1 MKKCALILILI
12 LAGLAVLTA
21 CTDPVEVASI
31 AVSDK
36 AEDFKTDY
44 IIGEELD
51 LTGILLTVT
60 RTDGESYDVYADD
73 IKQDLR
79 ILNFSTERPVEK
91 LTVILEYKGV
101 RTSYEITVRTS
112 EEGALR
118 YTVTFNSMGGSA
130 VEAQSVPAYSMAV
143 APADPVLSGY
153 AFKGWY
159 RESTYNNVFNFST
172 TNITADITLYARW
185 AELHT
190 VAFYGLRDGV
200 DPETADPAVNP
211 DDYVLLQYADV
222 PEGDAFTAI
231 PAVPAKEGFNA
242 TWDRTVFS
250 SVAGDLDVY
259 PIYTPIY
266 HTVTFVVE
274 TADGERTVGSISD
287 IREGT
292 YLQYADGTLNPE
304 YAEIIEEFVA
314 QVESMEIPGR
324 EFRGNWYPEL
334 TNQILSNVTFV
345 ANFGARYYN
354 VRLLMND
361 GTDDVFATIPVQY
374 NLTLNQN
381 SIPGTP
387 ERDGYAFNGWYS
399 DSECNQAWNFTTA
412 ITGERTLYAGWREL
426 LPVYF
431 YIPTSSGLE
440 FVTEPEYDAAIG
452 YEADGVKYNLYQT
465 VYVPIGDGV
474 AATAAVVPQAVG
486 HYGTWRYRENGQS
499 FNGVTSLEEPAEL
512 YADYSR
518 LNYTVRF
525 IANNE
530 TVMTAE
536 VPYQSTVVPPQDP
549 TMPGYSFVHWTTGGA
564 AVEDFSALKITSN
577 IDFTAEFS
585 ANSYQV
591 EFYYYA
597 DSATADHRISV
608 QYGYSFTF
616 PPIVQ
621 QGSRLTGWYAQ
632 NNYSTASQWGAGV
645 PLTEANIESR
655 TGTDVDFGALGVN
668 STVLTLY
675 GGWVR
680 QYTVTF
686 QDEDCGSIG
695 SAVTL
700 DENTVVTADMAPT
713 VEAREGYAQTWN
725 LVEDGVLGGEY
736 AFGTPITSNLVLR
749 AQYSPLEYEV
759 SFEIEFRYKDNTAK
773 GSYIFSERTISV
785 LHGNPIGTGAN
796 IPGAGNLSGN
806 EKAAIADGTGYEEL
820 PADFEIM
827 WINTDETDIANTVI
841 NAADVRFRAY
851 CYVRVFTVTW
861 YSTEVGELTEDAV
874 LQTASVEFGKS
885 VPPYTGETP
894 SKPGYNFDNFV
905 VYTPEGET
913 AGSTTNVTK
922 DLALRPSFTAIEY
935 LISIAGPNGSYAQYD
950 QLNQEKSLN
959 ADGDA
964 AYRYGEMIRLT
975 EGVNNV
981 PPSVHYSDIEEIGY
995 DITGWSVSDGSYFM
1009 YDSTAGK
1016 WYLPTAETPERETDV
1031 LIVAGGVYYTIP
1043 SDGGIYGVISGWT
1056 PSAVGNEIFNPDPN
1070 GGNKQY
1076 FSAVF
1081 LYVTENVDLTLQRAV
1096 TQYTV
1101 TLHYTEERTETAAVA
1116 HGTYFNEPADPTMTD
1131 KVFIGWY
1138 TDESY
1143 SVRYDF
1149 GLPVTSSFDLWARW
1163 DDYIPGS
1170 SAVKYE
1176 ISIDGLSAVAVG
1188 YDPAMLNEAEDG
1200 VLRIANYYVV
1210 EDGGEGLPV
1219 GSIGAEAFKDLPD
1232 SISEVIIPDSV
1243 TVFGDAAFSNSGL
1256 TRIVLPEQ
1264 LTAIPANCFRN
1275 TDNLEKVVFR
1285 SGGALR
1291 SIGDYAFYGADAL
1304 KLDVLYL
1311 TTDYE
1316 GKNVSEDPTRS
1327 LPEGLTTIGQS
1338 AFQNATAVTVVRFPS
1353 TITTISRNAF
1363 VGTELKFAVTSSDYI
1378 TLGVD
1383 VFKGAADAFRVFVPN
1398 VLTYSGMGW
1407 ESLSGRIFDKDDISG
1422 DWAYT
1427 TQSGSNLITVV
1438 QYLGND
1444 SEVTVSDTLDGKSV
1458 AAIGDNAFGRGVTKV
1473 TFCSGTLI
1481 TDRTFAAAKDLR
1493 EIAIVRTGD
1502 FYAENGAALVGAFQS
1517 GLTGLDTLGF
1527 IDPDRPVSS
1536 ILDGLTL
1543 PNTVRI
1549 VKIEN
1554 TGTTFAEIPE
1564 GFLSGATAVTE
1575 VILSGERITGI
1586 GDNAF
1591 RGMTA
1596 LEKVRFNGVTGLTAI
1611 GVSAF
1616 DGDRA
1621 LSAMITNDVAGLPES
1636 LTEIGDGAFNGVP
1649 WINEFASNG
1658 FTVLGKG
1665 ILYDYTG
1672 SDEIVRVP
1680 GEITSVSPGAFS
1692 GLPYIQTVILTA
1704 DGDGG
1709 VNIAESAFSGMP
1721 QLEAVYIIGSA
1732 DIAEGAFLDSSKFVA
1747 LVVKGSLKIA
1757 DGALRGTLYENESV
1771 GDTGLNIYTEDGTE
1785 TTSEVYGG
1793 YNVTGAID
1801 LGEDGWLYSSDTN
1814 RNRTAIKYIV
1824 AEGNEYVDSERIT
1837 LSGEYLY
1844 VAGYA
1849 FPRGATDIEVYTSV
1863 IPKNAASPFG
1873 GLTTTSVL
1881 TLMVNAGGVNDG
1893 ANSIRGGAGND
1904 NLLYSLV
1911 RSSKATEIQI
1921 RINAAPSPE
1930 LALSLPA
1937 VFNTAGNGISSKI
1950 TSVEI
1955 IVTDNS
1961 KVIPDNFMYGL
1972 HGIDTITV
1980 TNGVECTPLET
1991 AETLL
1996 KGVSIGA
2003 RAFRDTGWME
2013 GQSDLVMI
2021 GGTLIDAKSQSPVIE
2036 LGENVT
2042 EIAGYAFAERPIET
2056 LVINGAGTVNLDNAA
2071 LDGAE
2076 NIRRVYVA
2084 DGRTVTVSGN
2094 NGELT
2099 IGTGSSLT
2107 LFDGASWGGQAV
2119 GTFVDIGSVRFVTAV
2134 QENGRNVQYI
2144 IGNNNSGTLY
2154 MYREYTEENGAYLSD
2169 FTDISIPASVTFPV
2183 GENSSY
2189 PQNVSVLGNDVLY
2202 TGVDKLGIAY
2212 SVSGANVSAFTNLG
2226 TLNELEIVSAVDDES
2241 SARISGQNIRNI
2253 ISAHNINRIVYNG
2266 SVTFE
2271 QLMGSNET
2279 DSGIA
2284 GRISE
2289 VEIAAGTVETVENLL
2304 VGWNSISSVIFPNTI
2319 RKVGINSLENTVW
2332 YDNLLSDNVILG
2344 GVLYYKYKASTSVTS
2359 VTIPKE
2365 VLVINTEAFA
2375 DMGLIITT
2383 VNFEAG
2389 SAAEEILEGAFRG
2402 CSALS
2407 SLSIPS
2413 TLTKIAE
2420 SAFDGTAITAE
2431 NDMLT
2436 VDSNEGGKVLIRY
2449 YGSATEVILTGDIR
2463 VIADGAFKGNTKIES
2478 ITFTGDP
2485 QLLSIGAGA
2494 FEGCTALSYM
2504 PGLVS
2509 SPTIRYVG
2517 ENAFEGTAWLNG
2529 QSGNVYIGTAGRSR
2543 VLYRYGG
2550 GEQFDISGDLYS
2562 ITAGEIDRMAAIV
2575 NTLIFN
2581 GESFIMERSVME
2593 SLLTMSGV
2601 YRVIASGTQ
2610 KLSDMLGG
2618 VYENITSVSF
2628 NTEGKI
2634 AAEALTGWSNVETVT
2649 IYSAAAIGKDAFAGT
2664 AWFNGLTPD
2673 ENGIVYDDGNGRY
2686 ILDVVDVGVTEISY
2700 ASDMGYAYI
2709 ADGAFDGA
2717 AWLTSIDLSTQ
2728 KSLNGLPENL
2738 FAECENLVYVKLPRS
2753 IAVLPKLFND
2763 GANVTVELT
2772 NDTVIEIAEGAFTG
2786 VSNVKV
2792 PSEQLLSEY
2801 RTKYPE
2807 FGEKFII

>member
-231 PAVPAKEGFNA
+231 PAVPAKEGFSA

-304 YAEIIEEFVA
+304 YAEIIEGFVA

-324 EFRGNWYPEL
+324 EFQGNWYPEL

-399 DSECNQAWNFTTA
+399 DPECNQAWNFTTA

-440 FVTEPEYDAAIG
+440 FVTQPEYDAAIG

-474 AATAAVVPQAVG
+474 SATAAVVPQAVG
-486 HYGTWRYRENGQS
+486 HSGIWRYRENGQS
-499 FNGVTSLEEPAEL
+499 FNGVTSLEESAEL
-512 YADYSR
+512 YVDYSR

-597 DSATADHRISV
+597 NSATADHRISV

-616 PPIVQ
+616 PPVVQ

-686 QDEDCGSIG
+686 QDEEGGSIG

-725 LVEDGVLGGEY
+725 LFENGVLGGEY
-736 AFGTPITSNLVLR
+736 EFGTPITSNLVLR

-773 GSYIFSERTISV
+773 GSYIFSERTIHV
-785 LHGNPIGTGAN
+785 LHGNTIGAGAN
-796 IPGAGNLSGN
+796 IPGADNLSDN
-806 EKAAIADGTGYEEL
+806 EKAAIAAGTGYEEL

-827 WINTDETDIANTVI
+827 WINTDETTIANTVI

-950 QLNQEKSLN
+950 QLNQEKPLN

-1009 YDSTAGK
+1009 YDSAAGK

-1056 PSAVGNEIFNPDPN
+1056 PSAVGNEEFNPDPN

-1116 HGTYFNEPADPTMTD
+1116 HGTFFSEPADPTMTD

-1163 DDYIPGS
+1163 DNYIAGS

-1188 YDPAMLNEAEDG
+1188 YDPALLDEAEGG

-1219 GSIGAEAFKDLPD
+1219 GSIGAEAFKGLPN

-1275 TDNLEKVVFR
+1275 AKKLETVVFR

-1363 VGTELKFAVTSSDYI
+1363 VGTELKFVVTSSDYI

-1407 ESLSGRIFDKDDISG
+1407 QSLSGRIFDKDDISG

-1502 FYAENGAALVGAFQS
+1502 FYAENGAALVSAFQS

-1554 TGTTFAEIPE
+1554 TETNSAEIPE
-1564 GFLSGATAVTE
+1564 SFLSGATAVAE
-1575 VILSGERITGI
+1575 VVISGAHITGI

-1658 FTVLGKG
+1658 FTVVGKG

-1704 DGDGG
+1704 DGE

-1732 DIAEGAFLDSSKFVA
+1732 NIAEGAFLDSSKFVA
-1747 LVVKGSLKIA
+1747 LVVKGSLQIA

-1771 GDTGLNIYTEDGTE
+1771 GDTGLNIYTEGGTE

-1793 YNVTGAID
+1793 YNVTGDID

-1814 RNRTAIKYIV
+1814 QNRTAIKYI
-1824 AEGNEYVDSERIT
+1824 ADGNEYVDSERIT
-1837 LSGEYLY
+1837 LSGEYSY

-1873 GLTTTSVL
+1873 GVTTTSVL

-1911 RSSKATEIQI
+1911 RSSKAASVRI
-1921 RINAAPSPE
+1921 RINAAPSQE

-1961 KVIPDNFMYGL
+1961 KVIPDEFMYGL
-1972 HGIDTITV
+1972 RGIDTITV
-1980 TNGVECTPLET
+1980 TNGVDSTPLET

-1996 KGVSIGA
+1996 ERVSIGA

-2013 GQSDLVMI
+2013 RQSDLVMI

-2042 EIAGYAFAERPIET
+2042 EIAGYAFADRPIET

-2107 LFDGASWGGQAV
+2107 LFDDASWGGQAV
-2119 GTFVDIGSVRFVTAV
+2119 GTFVNIGSVRLVTAV
-2134 QENGRNVQYI
+2134 QGNGRNVQYI
-2144 IGNNNSGTLY
+2144 IGNNDNDNGTLY
-2154 MYREYTEENGAYLSD
+2154 MYREYAEENGAYLSD
-2169 FTDISIPASVTFPV
+2169 FTDISIPASVTFPAS
-2183 GENSSY
+2183 ENSSY
-2189 PQNVSVLGNDVLY
+2189 EQKVSVLGIDVLY
-2202 TGVDKLGIAY
+2202 TGVRKLGIAY
-2212 SVSGANVSAFTNLG
+2212 SVSGANAAAFSNLAD
-2226 TLNELEIVSAVDDES
+2226 LDELEIVSAVDDES
-2241 SARISGQNIRNI
+2241 SARISGQNIRSI
-2253 ISAHNINRIVYNG
+2253 ISAHNINRIVYDG

-2271 QLMGSNET
+2271 QLMGANET
-2279 DSGIA
+2279 DSGIS

-2289 VEIAAGTVETVENLL
+2289 VEIAAGTVKTVENLL

-2319 RKVGINSLENTVW
+2319 RKVGTNSLENTDW
-2332 YDNLLSDNVILG
+2332 YNNLLSDNVILG

-2359 VTIPKE
+2359 VTIPKD

-2402 CSALS
+2402 CSALN

-2413 TLTKIAE
+2413 TLTKIAA
-2420 SAFDGTAITAE
+2420 SAFDGTAIKAE

-2449 YGSATEVILTGDIR
+2449 YGSATEVVLTGDIR
-2463 VIADGAFKGNTKIES
+2463 VIADGAFKGNTTIQS

-2517 ENAFEGTAWLNG
+2517 ENAFEGTAWLND
-2529 QSGNVYIGTAGRSR
+2529 QSGDVYIGSVGRSR

-2550 GEQFDISGDLYS
+2550 GEQFEISGDLYS

-2575 NTLIFN
+2575 NTLNFN

-2593 SLLTMSGV
+2593 SLLSMSGV

-2628 NTEGKI
+2628 DTEGKI
-2634 AAEALTGWSNVETVT
+2634 AAEALAGWSNVETVT

-2673 ENGIVYDDGNGRY
+2673 ENDGIVCDGRY

-2700 ASDMGYAYI
+2700 ASDMGYACI

-2738 FAECENLVYVKLPRS
+2738 FAECENLVYVKLPGS

-2772 NDTVIEIAEGAFTG
+2772 NDTVIEIAQGAFTG

-2792 PSEQLLSEY
+2792 PSQLLSEY
-2801 RTKYPE
+2801 CAAYPE
-2807 FGEKFII
+2807 FEEKFII

>member
-231 PAVPAKEGFNA
+231 PAVPTKEGFSA

-274 TADGERTVGSISD
+274 TADGERTVGSISH

-292 YLQYADGTLNPE
+292 YLQYADKTLNPE
-304 YAEIIEEFVA
+304 YAEKIEEFVA

-324 EFRGNWYPEL
+324 EFQGNWYPEL

-361 GTDDVFATIPVQY
+361 GTDEVFAEIGVQY
-374 NLTLNQN
+374 NLTLSQN
-381 SIPGTP
+381 DIPGEP
-387 ERDGYAFNGWYS
+387 SRNGYAFNGWYS

-440 FVTEPEYDAAIG
+440 FVTEPEYDEDIG
-452 YEADGVKYNLYQT
+452 YEANDVKYNLYQT

-474 AATAAVVPQAVG
+474 SATAAVVPQAVG
-486 HYGTWRYRENGQS
+486 HSGIWRYRENGQS

-530 TVMTAE
+530 TVMTEE

-591 EFYYYA
+591 EFYYYPN
-597 DSATADHRISV
+597 SATADSRISV

-686 QDEDCGSIG
+686 QDEEGGSIG

-713 VEAREGYAQTWN
+713 VAAREGYAQTWN
-725 LVEDGVLGGEY
+725 LFENGQIGGEY

-759 SFEIEFRYKDNTAK
+759 SFEIEFRYKDNTVK
-773 GSYIFSERTISV
+773 GSYIFSERTIHV
-785 LHGNPIGTGAN
+785 LHDNTIGAGAN
-796 IPGAGNLSGN
+796 IPGADNLTEN
-806 EKAAIADGTGYEEL
+806 EEAAIAAGTGYEEL
-820 PADFEIM
+820 PADFKIM
-827 WINTDETDIANTVI
+827 WINTDDITNTVINTKI
-841 NAADVRFRAY
+841 NAADVRFKAY

-981 PPSVHYSDIEEIGY
+981 PPSVHYSDIKEIGY

-1009 YDSTAGK
+1009 YDSAAGK
-1016 WYLPTAETPERETDV
+1016 WYLPTAETPKRETDV

-1056 PSAVGNEIFNPDPN
+1056 PSAADNAEFIPDFD
-1070 GGNKQY
+1070 GANKQY

-1096 TQYTV
+1096 TQYTI
-1101 TLHYTEERTETAAVA
+1101 TLHYTEDLTETAAVA
-1116 HGTYFNEPADPTMTD
+1116 HGTFFSEPADPTMPG

-1138 TDESY
+1138 SDEAY
-1143 SVRYDF
+1143 TVRYDF
-1149 GLPVTSSFDLWARW
+1149 AAAVTESFELWARW
-1163 DDYIPGS
+1163 DDYIAGS

-1188 YDPAMLNEAEDG
+1188 YDPVLLNEAKDG

-1219 GSIGAEAFKDLPD
+1219 GSIGAEAFKDLPG

-1275 TDNLEKVVFR
+1275 ADNLEKVVFR

-1353 TITTISRNAF
+1353 TITTISKDAF
-1363 VGTELKFAVTSSDYI
+1363 VGTELKFVVTSSDYI
-1378 TLGVD
+1378 TLGDD

-1458 AAIGDNAFGRGVTKV
+1458 AAIGDNAFGRGVAKV

-1502 FYAENGAALVGAFQS
+1502 FYAENGAALVSAFQS

-1554 TGTTFAEIPE
+1554 TGTNLAEIPE

-1575 VILSGERITGI
+1575 VILSGKMITGI

-1591 RGMTA
+1591 KGMTA

-1621 LSAMITNDVAGLPES
+1621 LSAMITDDVAGLPES

-1658 FTVLGKG
+1658 FTVVGKG

-1692 GLPYIQTVILTA
+1692 GLPNIQTVILTA
-1704 DGDGG
+1704 DGE

-1732 DIAEGAFLDSSKFVA
+1732 NIAEGAFLDSSKFVA
-1747 LVVKGSLKIA
+1747 LVVEGSLQIA

-1771 GDTGLNIYTEDGTE
+1771 GDTGLNIYTEGGTE

-1793 YNVTGAID
+1793 YNVTGDIA

-1814 RNRTAIKYIV
+1814 QNRTAIKYI
-1824 AEGNEYVDSERIT
+1824 ADGNEYVDSERIT
-1837 LSGEYLY
+1837 LSGEYRY

-1873 GLTTTSVL
+1873 GLTNTSVL
-1881 TLMVNAGGVNDG
+1881 TLMVNANGGNDG
-1893 ANSIRGGAGND
+1893 ADSIRGGVGND

-1911 RSSKATEIQI
+1911 RSSKAASVRI
-1921 RINAAPSPE
+1921 RINAAPSRE

-1961 KVIPDNFMYGL
+1961 KVIPDEFMYGL

-1980 TNGVECTPLET
+1980 TNGVDSTALET

-2013 GQSDLVMI
+2013 RQNDLVMI

-2042 EIAGYAFAERPIET
+2042 EIAGYAFAGRPIET

-2094 NGELT
+2094 GELT

-2107 LFDGASWGGQAV
+2107 LFDDESWGGQAV
-2119 GTFVDIGSVRFVTAV
+2119 GTFVNIGSVRLVTEAAV
-2134 QENGRNVQYI
+2134 NGRNVQYI
-2144 IGNNNSGTLY
+2144 IGNNGTLY
-2154 MYREYTEENGAYLSD
+2154 MYREYAEENGAYLSD

-2183 GENSSY
+2183 DENSSY
-2189 PQNVSVLGNDVLY
+2189 PQNVSVLGIDVLY

-2226 TLNELEIVSAVDDES
+2226 TLNELEIVSAVGGDS

-2289 VEIAAGTVETVENLL
+2289 VEIAAGTVETVEKLL

-2344 GVLYYKYKASTSVTS
+2344 GVLYYKYKASASVTS

-2449 YGSATEVILTGDIR
+2449 YGSATEVVLTGDIR
-2463 VIADGAFKGNTKIES
+2463 VIADGAFKGNTTIQS

-2494 FEGCTALSYM
+2494 FEDCTALSYM

-2529 QSGNVYIGTAGRSR
+2529 QSGDVYIGTAGRSR

-2550 GEQFDISGDLYS
+2550 GEQFEIFGDLYS
-2562 ITAGEIDRMAAIV
+2562 ITAGEIDRMAASV
-2575 NTLIFN
+2575 NTLYFN
-2581 GESFIMERSVME
+2581 GNSFIMERSVME
-2593 SLLTMSGV
+2593 SLLSMSGV

-2618 VYENITSVSF
+2618 VYENITSVTF

-2634 AAEALTGWSNVETVT
+2634 AAEALAGWSNVETVT
-2649 IYSAAAIGKDAFAGT
+2649 IYSAAAIGKDAFVGT
-2664 AWFNGLTPD
+2664 AWFKGLPRD

-2700 ASDMGYAYI
+2700 ADDMGYAYMYI

-2728 KSLNGLPENL
+2728 DSLNGLPENL
-2738 FAECENLVYVKLPRS
+2738 FAECENLVYVKLPDR

-2792 PSEQLLSEY
+2792 PSQLLSEY

-2807 FGEKFII
+2807 FEEKFII

>member
-21 CTDPVEVASI
+21 CNDPVEVASI

-118 YTVTFNSMGGSA
+118 YTVTFDSMGGSA

-200 DPETADPAVNP
+200 DPETADPEENP

-231 PAVPAKEGFNA
+231 PAVPAKEGFSA

-292 YLQYADGTLNPE
+292 YLRYADGTLNPE
-304 YAEIIEEFVA
+304 YAEIIEGFVA

-324 EFRGNWYPEL
+324 EFQGNWYPEL

-354 VRLLMND
+354 VTLLMND

-381 SIPGTP
+381 TIPGTP
-387 ERDGYAFNGWYS
+387 ERYGYVFNGWYS
-399 DSECNQAWNFTTA
+399 DPECNQAWNFTTA

-440 FVTEPEYDAAIG
+440 FVTEPEYDEDIG
-452 YEADGVKYNLYQT
+452 YEADDVKYNLYQT

-474 AATAAVVPQAVG
+474 SATAADVPQAVG
-486 HYGTWRYRENGQS
+486 HSGMWRYRENGQS

-518 LNYTVRF
+518 LNYTVHF

-591 EFYYYA
+591 EFYYYPN
-597 DSATADHRISV
+597 SATADHRISV

-686 QDEDCGSIG
+686 QDKDGGSIG

-725 LVEDGVLGGEY
+725 LVENGVLGGEY

-785 LHGNPIGTGAN
+785 LHGNTIGAGAD
-796 IPGAGNLSGN
+796 IPGADNLTEN
-806 EKAAIADGTGYEEL
+806 EEAAIAAGTGYEEL
-820 PADFEIM
+820 PADFEIT
-827 WINTDETDIANTVI
+827 WINTDETAIANTVI

-950 QLNQEKSLN
+950 QLNQEKPLN

-1009 YDSTAGK
+1009 YDSAAGK
-1016 WYLPTAETPERETDV
+1016 WYLPTAETSGRETDV

-1056 PSAVGNEIFNPDPN
+1056 PSAVGNEKFNPDPN
-1070 GGNKQY
+1070 GENKQY

-1096 TQYTV
+1096 TQYTI
-1101 TLHYTEERTETAAVA
+1101 TLHYSAERTEKAAVA
-1116 HGTYFNEPADPTMTD
+1116 HGTFFSEPADPTMPD

-1243 TVFGDAAFSNSGL
+1243 TVFGDAAFSNSDL

-1275 TDNLEKVVFR
+1275 ADNLEKVVFR

-1363 VGTELKFAVTSSDYI
+1363 VGTELKFVVTSSDYI

-1502 FYAENGAALVGAFQS
+1502 FYAENGAALVSAFQS

-1536 ILDGLTL
+1536 ILDGQTL

-1554 TGTTFAEIPE
+1554 TGTNFAEIPE

-1881 TLMVNAGGVNDG
+1881 TMMVNAGGGNDG
-1893 ANSIRGGAGND
+1893 ADSIRGGVGND

-1921 RINAAPSPE
+1921 RINAAPSQE
-1930 LALSLPA
+1930 LALSLPE

-1961 KVIPDNFMYGL
+1961 KVIPDEFMYGL
-1972 HGIDTITV
+1972 RGIDTITV
-1980 TNGVECTPLET
+1980 TNGVVDSTPLET

-1996 KGVSIGA
+1996 EGVSIGA

-2042 EIAGYAFAERPIET
+2042 EIAGYAFADRPIET

-2094 NGELT
+2094 GDLT

-2107 LFDGASWGGQAV
+2107 LFDDASWGGRAV
-2119 GTFVDIGSVRFVTAV
+2119 GTFVDIGSVRLVTEAAV
-2134 QENGRNVQYI
+2134 NGRNVQYI
-2144 IGNNNSGTLY
+2144 IGNNGTLY
-2154 MYREYTEENGAYLSD
+2154 MYREYAEENGAYLSD
-2169 FTDISIPASVTFPV
+2169 FTDISIPASVTFPAS
-2183 GENSSY
+2183 EISSY
-2189 PQNVSVLGNDVLY
+2189 PQNVSVLGTDVLY

-2212 SVSGANVSAFTNLG
+2212 SVSGASESAFTNLG
-2226 TLNELEIVSAVDDES
+2226 TLNELEIVSAVDGDS

-2271 QLMGSNET
+2271 QLMGANET

-2359 VTIPKE
+2359 VTIPKD
-2365 VLVINTEAFA
+2365 VLVINTDAFA

-2402 CSALS
+2402 CSALN

-2420 SAFDGTAITAE
+2420 SAFYGTAITAE

-2449 YGSATEVILTGDIR
+2449 YGSATEVVLTGDIR
-2463 VIADGAFKGNTKIES
+2463 VIADGAFKGNTTIQS
-2478 ITFTGDP
+2478 ITVTGDL

-2504 PGLVS
+2504 PGLVT

-2517 ENAFEGTAWLNG
+2517 EKAFEGTAWLNG
-2529 QSGNVYIGTAGRSR
+2529 HQSGDVYIGTAGRSR

-2550 GEQFDISGDLYS
+2550 GEQFEIFGDLYS
-2562 ITAGEIDRMAAIV
+2562 ITAGEIERMAAIV
-2575 NTLIFN
+2575 NTLYFN
-2581 GESFIMERSVME
+2581 GDSFIMERSVME
-2593 SLLTMSGV
+2593 SLLSMSGV

-2618 VYENITSVSF
+2618 VYENITSVTF

-2634 AAEALTGWSNVETVT
+2634 AAEALAGWSNVETVT

-2664 AWFNGLTPD
+2664 AWFKGLTHD
-2673 ENGIVYDDGNGRY
+2673 ENGIVYDGRY
-2686 ILDVVDVGVTEISY
+2686 ILDVVDVGVTAIFY
-2700 ASDMGYAYI
+2700 ADDMGYACI

-2738 FAECENLVYVKLPRS
+2738 FAECENLVYVKLPGS

-2772 NDTVIEIAEGAFTG
+2772 NDTVIEIVEDAFTG

-2801 RTKYPE
+2801 CAKYPE
-2807 FGEKFII
+2807 FEEKFII

>member
-21 CTDPVEVASI
+21 CNDPVEVASI

-118 YTVTFNSMGGSA
+118 YTVTFDSMGGSA

-185 AELHT
+185 AKLHT

-211 DDYVLLQYADV
+211 DDYVLLQYAEV
-222 PEGDAFTAI
+222 AEGDAFTAI
-231 PAVPAKEGFNA
+231 PAVPTKEEEGFSA

-250 SVAGDLDVY
+250 SVTGDLDVY

-274 TADGERTVGSISD
+274 TADGERTVGSIPD
-287 IREGT
+287 IRKGT
-292 YLQYADGTLNPE
+292 YLQYADKTLNPE
-304 YAEIIEEFVA
+304 YAKIIEGFVA

-324 EFRGNWYPEL
+324 EFQGNWYPEL

-399 DSECNQAWNFTTA
+399 DSECNQPWNFTTA

-440 FVTEPEYDAAIG
+440 FVTAPEYDEAIG

-486 HYGTWRYRENGQS
+486 HSGIWRYRENGQS

-591 EFYYYA
+591 EFYYYPN
-597 DSATADHRISV
+597 SATADHRISV

-686 QDEDCGSIG
+686 QDEDGGSIG
-695 SAVTL
+695 SAVIL

-725 LVEDGVLGGEY
+725 RVYENDVLVEY
-736 AFGTPITSNLVLR
+736 AFGTPIDSNLVLR

-759 SFEIEFRYKDNTAK
+759 SFEIEFRYKDNTVK
-773 GSYIFSERTISV
+773 GSYIFSERTIRV
-785 LHGNPIGTGAN
+785 LHGNTIGAGAN
-796 IPGAGNLSGN
+796 IPGAGNLSDN
-806 EKAAIADGTGYEEL
+806 EKAAIATGTGYEEL
-820 PADFEIM
+820 PEDFEIM
-827 WINTDETDIANTVI
+827 WINTDDIADTVINTVI

-950 QLNQEKSLN
+950 QLNQEKPLN

-975 EGVNNV
+975 AGVNNV

-1009 YDSTAGK
+1009 YDSAAGK

-1056 PSAVGNEIFNPDPN
+1056 PSAVGNVTFNPDPN
-1070 GGNKQY
+1070 GENKQY

-1101 TLHYTEERTETAAVA
+1101 TLHYTEDLTETAAVA
-1116 HGTYFNEPADPTMTD
+1116 HGTLFSKPADPTMPN

-1188 YDPAMLNEAEDG
+1188 YDPDILNEAEGG

-1219 GSIGAEAFKDLPD
+1219 GSIGAEAFKDLPY

-1275 TDNLEKVVFR
+1275 ADNLEKVVFR

-1363 VGTELKFAVTSSDYI
+1363 VGTELKFVVTSSDYI
-1378 TLGVD
+1378 TLGDD

-1407 ESLSGRIFDKDDISG
+1407 ESLSDRIFDKDDISG

-1502 FYAENGAALVGAFQS
+1502 FYAENGAALVSAFQS

-1554 TGTTFAEIPE
+1554 SETNFAVIPE
-1564 GFLSGATAVTE
+1564 SFLSGATAVTE
-1575 VILSGERITGI
+1575 VILSGEMITGI

-1591 RGMTA
+1591 RGMAA
-1596 LEKVRFNGVTGLTAI
+1596 LEKVIFEGTVNMATI

-1621 LSAMITNDVAGLPES
+1621 LSEMITDGAAGLPKA
-1636 LTEIGDGAFNGVP
+1636 LIEIGDGAFNSVP
-1649 WINEFASNG
+1649 WIDKFASNG

-1704 DGDGG
+1704 GG
-1709 VNIAESAFSGMP
+1709 IVNIAESAFSGMP

-1732 DIAEGAFLDSSKFVA
+1732 SIAEGAFLDSSKFVA
-1747 LVVKGSLKIA
+1747 LVVEGSLQIA

-1771 GDTGLNIYTEDGTE
+1771 GDTGLNIYTEGGTE

-1793 YNVTGAID
+1793 YNVTGDIA

-1814 RNRTAIKYIV
+1814 QNRTAIKYI
-1824 AEGNEYVDSERIT
+1824 ADGNEYVDSERIT
-1837 LSGEYLY
+1837 LSGEYSY

-1881 TLMVNAGGVNDG
+1881 TMMVNANGGNDG
-1893 ANSIRGGAGND
+1893 ADSIRGGVGND

-1921 RINAAPSPE
+1921 RINAAPSQE
-1930 LALSLPA
+1930 LALSLPE

-1961 KVIPDNFMYGL
+1961 KVIPDEFMYGL
-1972 HGIDTITV
+1972 RGIDTITV
-1980 TNGVECTPLET
+1980 TNGVDSTALEK

-1996 KGVSIGA
+1996 ERVSIGA

-2013 GQSDLVMI
+2013 RQSDLVMI

-2042 EIAGYAFAERPIET
+2042 EIAGYAFADRPIET

-2084 DGRTVTVSGN
+2084 DGRTVTVPG

-2099 IGTGSSLT
+2099 IGTLSSLT
-2107 LFDGASWGGQAV
+2107 LFDDESWGGRAV
-2119 GTFVDIGSVRFVTAV
+2119 GTFVNIGSVRFVTAV

-2144 IGNNNSGTLY
+2144 IGNNDNGTLY
-2154 MYREYTEENGAYLSD
+2154 MYREYAEENGAYLSD
-2169 FTDISIPASVTFPV
+2169 FTDISIPASVTFPASD
-2183 GENSSY
+2183 NSSY

-2212 SVSGANVSAFTNLG
+2212 SVSGANVSAFNNLE
-2226 TLNELEIVSAVDDES
+2226 TLDELEIVSAVAGVG

-2271 QLMGSNET
+2271 QLMDSNEA
-2279 DSGIA
+2279 DSGMPA
-2284 GRISE
+2284 GSISE
-2289 VEIAAGTVETVENLL
+2289 VEITAGTVETVENLL
-2304 VGWNSISSVIFPNTI
+2304 VGWDSISSVIFPNTI
-2319 RKVGINSLENTVW
+2319 RKVGTNSLENTVW

-2344 GVLYYKYKASTSVTS
+2344 GVLYYKYKASASVTS

-2365 VLVINTEAFA
+2365 VLVINTDAFA

-2402 CSALS
+2402 CSALN

-2413 TLTKIAE
+2413 TLTKIAA
-2420 SAFDGTAITAE
+2420 SAFDGTAIKAE

-2449 YGSATEVILTGDIR
+2449 YGSATEVVLTGDIR
-2463 VIADGAFKGNTKIES
+2463 VIADGAFKGNTKIQS
-2478 ITFTGDP
+2478 ITVTGDL

-2504 PGLVS
+2504 PGLVT

-2517 ENAFEGTAWLNG
+2517 EKAFEGTAWLNG
-2529 QSGNVYIGTAGRSR
+2529 QSGDVYIGTEGRSR

-2550 GEQFDISGDLYS
+2550 GEQFEIFGDLYS
-2562 ITAGEIDRMAAIV
+2562 ITAGEIDRMAASV
-2575 NTLIFN
+2575 KTLYFN
-2581 GESFIMERSVME
+2581 GDSFIMERSVME
-2593 SLLTMSGV
+2593 SLLTMSRV

-2618 VYENITSVSF
+2618 VYENITSVTF

-2634 AAEALTGWSNVETVT
+2634 AAEALAGWSNVETVT
-2649 IYSAAAIGKDAFAGT
+2649 IYSAAAIGKDAFVGT
-2664 AWFNGLTPD
+2664 AWFNALTPD
-2673 ENGIVYDDGNGRY
+2673 ENGIVYDGRY
-2686 ILDVVDVGVTEISY
+2686 ILDVVDVGVTVISY
-2700 ASDMGYAYI
+2700 ASDMGYACI

-2728 KSLNGLPENL
+2728 NSLNRLPENL
-2738 FAECENLVYVKLPRS
+2738 FAECENLVYVKLPGS
-2753 IAVLPKLFND
+2753 IVLLPKLFND

-2792 PSEQLLSEY
+2792 PSQQLLSEY
-2801 RTKYPE
+2801 RAEYPE
-2807 FGEKFII
+2807 FEEKFII

>member
-231 PAVPAKEGFNA
+231 PAVPAKEGFSA
-242 TWDRTVFS
+242 TWNRTVFS

-274 TADGERTVGSISD
+274 TADGERTVGSISG

-304 YAEIIEEFVA
+304 YAENIEGFVA

-324 EFRGNWYPEL
+324 EFQGNWYPEL

-431 YIPTSSGLE
+431 YIPTSLELE
-440 FVTEPEYDAAIG
+440 FVTEPEYDADIG
-452 YEADGVKYNLYQT
+452 YEADDVKYNLYQT

-486 HYGTWRYRENGQS
+486 HSGIWRYRENGQS

-591 EFYYYA
+591 EFYYYPN
-597 DSATADHRISV
+597 SATADHRISV

-616 PPIVQ
+616 PPVVQ
-621 QGSRLTGWYAQ
+621 PGSRLTGWYAQ

-686 QDEDCGSIG
+686 QDEEGVSIG

-713 VEAREGYAQTWN
+713 VAAREGYAQTWN
-725 LVEDGVLGGEY
+725 LVENGVLGGEY

-759 SFEIEFRYKDNTAK
+759 SFELEFRYKDNTAK
-773 GSYIFSERTISV
+773 GSYIFSERTIRV
-785 LHGNPIGTGAN
+785 LHGNTIGAGAN
-796 IPGAGNLSGN
+796 IPGADNLSVN
-806 EKAAIADGTGYEEL
+806 EKAAIAAGTGYEEL
-820 PADFEIM
+820 PADFEIT
-827 WINTDETDIANTVI
+827 WINTDETTIANTVI
-841 NAADVRFRAY
+841 DAADVRFRAY

-950 QLNQEKSLN
+950 QLNQEKPLN

-1009 YDSTAGK
+1009 YDSAAGK

-1056 PSAVGNEIFNPDPN
+1056 PSAVGNEIFNPDPK
-1070 GGNKQY
+1070 GENKQY

-1101 TLHYTEERTETAAVA
+1101 TLHYTAERTETATVA
-1116 HGTYFNEPADPTMTD
+1116 HGTYFNEPADPTMPG

-1163 DDYIPGS
+1163 DDYIAGS

-1188 YDPAMLNEAEDG
+1188 YDPALLDKAEGG

-1219 GSIGAEAFKDLPD
+1219 SSIGAEAFKDLPD

-1275 TDNLEKVVFR
+1275 ADNLEKVVFR

-1353 TITTISRNAF
+1353 TITTISKNAF
-1363 VGTELKFAVTSSDYI
+1363 VGTELKFVVTSSDYI
-1378 TLGVD
+1378 TLGDD

-1407 ESLSGRIFDKDDISG
+1407 ESLSDRIFYKDDISG

-1502 FYAENGAALVGAFQS
+1502 FYAENGAALVSAFQS

-1554 TGTTFAEIPE
+1554 TGTNFSEIPE
-1564 GFLSGATAVTE
+1564 SFLSGATAVAE
-1575 VILSGERITGI
+1575 VVISGAHITGI

-1591 RGMTA
+1591 KGMTA

-1621 LSAMITNDVAGLPES
+1621 LSAMITDDVAGLPES

-1658 FTVLGKG
+1658 FTVVGKG

-1704 DGDGG
+1704 DGT

-1732 DIAEGAFLDSSKFVA
+1732 NIAEGAFLDSSKFVA
-1747 LVVKGSLKIA
+1747 FVVEGSLQIA

-1771 GDTGLNIYTEDGTE
+1771 GDTGLNIYTADADGIE
-1785 TTSEVYGG
+1785 TDSDVYGAM
-1793 YNVTGAID
+1793 NVTGDIA
-1801 LGEDGWLYSSDTN
+1801 LGDDGWLYSSDTN
-1814 RNRTAIKYIV
+1814 QNRTAIKYI
-1824 AEGNEYVDSERIT
+1824 ADGNEYVDSERIT
-1837 LSGEYLY
+1837 LSGEYRY

-1893 ANSIRGGAGND
+1893 ANSIRGGVGND

-1911 RSSKATEIQI
+1911 RSSKATAIKI
-1921 RINAAPSPE
+1921 RINAAPSQE

-1961 KVIPDNFMYGL
+1961 AVIPNDFMYGL
-1972 HGIDTITV
+1972 RGIDTITV
-1980 TNGVECTPLET
+1980 TNGVESTPLET

-1996 KGVSIGA
+1996 DRVSIGA

-2013 GQSDLVMI
+2013 RQNDLVMI

-2042 EIAGYAFAERPIET
+2042 EIAGYAFADRPIET

-2084 DGRTVTVSGN
+2084 DGRTVTVPG

-2107 LFDGASWGGQAV
+2107 LFDDASWGGQAV
-2119 GTFVDIGSVRFVTAV
+2119 GTFVNIGSVRLVTAV

-2144 IGNNNSGTLY
+2144 IGNNDNGTLY
-2154 MYREYTEENGAYLSD
+2154 MYREYAEENGAYLSD

-2183 GENSSY
+2183 DGTSSY
-2189 PQNVSVLGNDVLY
+2189 EQNVSVLGNDVLY

-2226 TLNELEIVSAVDDES
+2226 TLNELEIVSAVGGDS

-2271 QLMGSNET
+2271 QLMGSNEA
-2279 DSGIA
+2279 DSGII

-2289 VEIAAGTVETVENLL
+2289 VEIAAGTVETVEDLL

-2344 GVLYYKYKASTSVTS
+2344 GVLYYKYKASASVTS

-2365 VLVINTEAFA
+2365 VLVINTDAFA

-2420 SAFDGTAITAE
+2420 SAFEDTAITAE

-2449 YGSATEVILTGDIR
+2449 YGSATEVNLTGDIR
-2463 VIADGAFKGNTKIES
+2463 VIADGAFKGNTTIQS
-2478 ITFTGDP
+2478 ITFTGDL

-2550 GEQFDISGDLYS
+2550 GEQFEISGDLYS

-2575 NTLIFN
+2575 NTLNFN
-2581 GESFIMERSVME
+2581 GDSFIMERSVME
-2593 SLLTMSGV
+2593 RLLTMSGV

-2634 AAEALTGWSNVETVT
+2634 AAEALAGWSSVETVT

-2664 AWFNGLTPD
+2664 AWFNGLTHD
-2673 ENGIVYDDGNGRY
+2673 ENGIVYDGRY
-2686 ILDVVDVGVTEISY
+2686 ILDVVDVGVTDISY
-2700 ASDMGYAYI
+2700 VDDMGYAYI

-2728 KSLNGLPENL
+2728 DSLNGLPENL
-2738 FAECENLVYVKLPRS
+2738 FAECENLVYVKLPGS

-2772 NDTVIEIAEGAFTG
+2772 NATVIEIAEGAFTG

-2792 PSEQLLSEY
+2792 PSQLLSEY
-2801 RTKYPE
+2801 CAAYPE
-2807 FGEKFII
+2807 FEEKFII

>member
-21 CTDPVEVASI
+21 CNDPVEVASI

-200 DPETADPAVNP
+200 DPETADPKVNP

-231 PAVPAKEGFNA
+231 PAVPAKEGFSA

-304 YAEIIEEFVA
+304 YAEIIEGFVA

-324 EFRGNWYPEL
+324 EFQGNWYPEL

-431 YIPTSSGLE
+431 YIPTSLGLE
-440 FVTEPEYDAAIG
+440 FVTAPEYDADIG

-474 AATAAVVPQAVG
+474 SATDAVVPQAVG
-486 HYGTWRYRENGQS
+486 HSGIWRYRENGQS

-591 EFYYYA
+591 EFYYYPN
-597 DSATADHRISV
+597 SATADSRISV

-686 QDEDCGSIG
+686 QDEEGGSIG

-713 VEAREGYAQTWN
+713 VEAREGNAQTWN
-725 LVEDGVLGGEY
+725 LVENGVLGGEY

-773 GSYIFSERTISV
+773 GSYIFSERTIHV
-785 LHGNPIGTGAN
+785 LHGNTIGAGAN
-796 IPGAGNLSGN
+796 IPGADNLSDN
-806 EKAAIADGTGYEEL
+806 EKAAIAAGTGYEEL

-827 WINTDETDIANTVI
+827 WVNVNTDDITNTVI

-894 SKPGYNFDNFV
+894 SKPGYNFDKFV

-950 QLNQEKSLN
+950 QLNQEKPLN

-1009 YDSTAGK
+1009 YDSAAGK
-1016 WYLPTAETPERETDV
+1016 WYLPTADVPQSQTDI

-1070 GGNKQY
+1070 GENKQY

-1081 LYVTENVDLTLQRAV
+1081 LYVTENVDLTLQRTV
-1096 TQYTV
+1096 TRYTV
-1101 TLHYTEERTETAAVA
+1101 TLHYSAELTETTEVA

-1138 TDESY
+1138 TDEAY
-1143 SVRYDF
+1143 TVRYDF
-1149 GLPVTSSFDLWARW
+1149 AAAVTESFELWARW

-1188 YDPAMLNEAEDG
+1188 YDPAMLNGAEDG

-1275 TDNLEKVVFR
+1275 ADNLEKVVFR

-1353 TITTISRNAF
+1353 TITTISKNAF
-1363 VGTELKFAVTSSDYI
+1363 VGTELKFVVTSSDYI
-1378 TLGVD
+1378 TLGDD

-1407 ESLSGRIFDKDDISG
+1407 ESLSDRIFDKDDISG

-1502 FYAENGAALVGAFQS
+1502 FYAENGAALVSAFQS

-1554 TGTTFAEIPE
+1554 TGTNFAEIPE

-1704 DGDGG
+1704 DGT

-1732 DIAEGAFLDSSKFVA
+1732 SIAEGAFLDSSKFVA
-1747 LVVKGSLKIA
+1747 LVVEGSLKIA

-1771 GDTGLNIYTEDGTE
+1771 GDTGLNIYTEGGTE

-1793 YNVTGAID
+1793 YNVTGDID

-1814 RNRTAIKYIV
+1814 QNRTAIKYI
-1824 AEGNEYVDSERIT
+1824 ADGNEYVDSERIT
-1837 LSGEYLY
+1837 LSGEYRY

-1921 RINAAPSPE
+1921 RINAAPSQE

-1980 TNGVECTPLET
+1980 TNGVESTPLET

-2076 NIRRVYVA
+2076 
-2084 DGRTVTVSGN
+2084 
-2094 NGELT
+2094 
-2099 IGTGSSLT
+2099 
-2107 LFDGASWGGQAV
+2107 
-2119 GTFVDIGSVRFVTAV
+2119 
-2134 QENGRNVQYI
+2134 
-2144 IGNNNSGTLY
+2144 
-2154 MYREYTEENGAYLSD
+2154 
-2169 FTDISIPASVTFPV
+2169 
-2183 GENSSY
+2183 
-2189 PQNVSVLGNDVLY
+2189 
-2202 TGVDKLGIAY
+2202 
-2212 SVSGANVSAFTNLG
+2212 
-2226 TLNELEIVSAVDDES
+2226 
-2241 SARISGQNIRNI
+2241 
-2253 ISAHNINRIVYNG
+2253 
-2266 SVTFE
+2266 
-2271 QLMGSNET
+2271 
-2279 DSGIA
+2279 
-2284 GRISE
+2284 
-2289 VEIAAGTVETVENLL
+2289 
-2304 VGWNSISSVIFPNTI
+2304 
-2319 RKVGINSLENTVW
+2319 
-2332 YDNLLSDNVILG
+2332 
-2344 GVLYYKYKASTSVTS
+2344 TS
-2359 VTIPKE
+2359 
-2365 VLVINTEAFA
+2365 
-2375 DMGLIITT
+2375 
-2383 VNFEAG
+2383 
-2389 SAAEEILEGAFRG
+2389 R
-2402 CSALS
+2402 
-2407 SLSIPS
+2407 
-2413 TLTKIAE
+2413 
-2420 SAFDGTAITAE
+2420 TAE
-2431 NDMLT
+2431 
-2436 VDSNEGGKVLIRY
+2436 R
-2449 YGSATEVILTGDIR
+2449 
-2463 VIADGAFKGNTKIES
+2463 
-2478 ITFTGDP
+2478 
-2485 QLLSIGAGA
+2485 
-2494 FEGCTALSYM
+2494 
-2504 PGLVS
+2504 
-2509 SPTIRYVG
+2509 
-2517 ENAFEGTAWLNG
+2517 
-2529 QSGNVYIGTAGRSR
+2529 
-2543 VLYRYGG
+2543 
-2550 GEQFDISGDLYS
+2550 
-2562 ITAGEIDRMAAIV
+2562 
-2575 NTLIFN
+2575 
-2581 GESFIMERSVME
+2581 
-2593 SLLTMSGV
+2593 
-2601 YRVIASGTQ
+2601 
-2610 KLSDMLGG
+2610 
-2618 VYENITSVSF
+2618 
-2628 NTEGKI
+2628 
-2634 AAEALTGWSNVETVT
+2634 
-2649 IYSAAAIGKDAFAGT
+2649 
-2664 AWFNGLTPD
+2664 
-2673 ENGIVYDDGNGRY
+2673 
-2686 ILDVVDVGVTEISY
+2686 
-2700 ASDMGYAYI
+2700 
-2709 ADGAFDGA
+2709 
-2717 AWLTSIDLSTQ
+2717 
-2728 KSLNGLPENL
+2728 
-2738 FAECENLVYVKLPRS
+2738 
-2753 IAVLPKLFND
+2753 
-2763 GANVTVELT
+2763 
-2772 NDTVIEIAEGAFTG
+2772 
-2786 VSNVKV
+2786 
-2792 PSEQLLSEY
+2792 
-2801 RTKYPE
+2801 
-2807 FGEKFII
+2807 

>member
-211 DDYVLLQYADV
+211 DDYVLLQYAEV
-222 PEGDAFTAI
+222 AEGDAFTAI
-231 PAVPAKEGFNA
+231 PAVPAKEGFSA

-274 TADGERTVGSISD
+274 TADGERTVGSIPD
-287 IREGT
+287 IRKGT
-292 YLQYADGTLNPE
+292 YLQYADKTLNPE
-304 YAEIIEEFVA
+304 YAKIIEGFVA

-324 EFRGNWYPEL
+324 EFQGNWYPEL

-354 VRLLMND
+354 VTLLKND
-361 GTDDVFATIPVQY
+361 GTDEVFATIPVQY

-381 SIPGTP
+381 SIEGTP
-387 ERDGYAFNGWYS
+387 KRNGYVFNGWYS
-399 DSECNQAWNFTTA
+399 DPECNQAWNFTTA

-431 YIPTSSGLE
+431 YIPTSLELE
-440 FVTEPEYDAAIG
+440 FVTEPEYDEDIG
-452 YEADGVKYNLYQT
+452 YEADDVTYNLYQT

-474 AATAAVVPQAVG
+474 AATAADVPQAVG
-486 HYGTWRYRENGQS
+486 HSGMWRYRENGQS
-499 FNGVTSLEEPAEL
+499 FNGVTSLEESAEL

-591 EFYYYA
+591 EFYYYPN
-597 DSATADHRISV
+597 SATADSRISV

-616 PPIVQ
+616 PPIAQ

-686 QDEDCGSIG
+686 QDEEGGSIG

-725 LVEDGVLGGEY
+725 RVYENDVLVEY

-759 SFEIEFRYKDNTAK
+759 SFELEFRYKDNTAK
-773 GSYIFSERTISV
+773 GSYIFSERTIRV
-785 LHGNPIGTGAN
+785 LHGHPIGAGAN
-796 IPGAGNLSGN
+796 IPGADNLSDN
-806 EKAAIADGTGYEEL
+806 EKAAIAAGTGYEEL
-820 PADFEIM
+820 PADFEIT
-827 WINTDETDIANTVI
+827 WINTDETAIANTVI
-841 NAADVRFRAY
+841 DAADVRFRAY

-950 QLNQEKSLN
+950 QLNQEKPLN

-1009 YDSTAGK
+1009 YDSAAGK
-1016 WYLPTAETPERETDV
+1016 WYLPTADVPQSQTDI

-1043 SDGGIYGVISGWT
+1043 SDGGIYAVISNWT
-1056 PSAVGNEIFNPDPN
+1056 PSAADNAEFIPDFD
-1070 GGNKQY
+1070 GANKQY

-1081 LYVTENVDLTLQRAV
+1081 LYVTENVDLTLRRAV

-1101 TLHYTEERTETAAVA
+1101 TLHYTEDLTETAAVA
-1116 HGTYFNEPADPTMTD
+1116 HGTFFSEPADPTMPD

-1138 TDESY
+1138 TDAAY
-1143 SVRYDF
+1143 TVRYDF
-1149 GLPVTSSFDLWARW
+1149 AAAVTESFELWARW

-1188 YDPAMLNEAEDG
+1188 YDPARLNEAEDG

-1219 GSIGAEAFKDLPD
+1219 GSIGAEAFKDLPY

-1275 TDNLEKVVFR
+1275 AKKLETVVFR

-1363 VGTELKFAVTSSDYI
+1363 VGTELKFVVTSSDYI
-1378 TLGVD
+1378 TLGDD

-1502 FYAENGAALVGAFQS
+1502 FYAENGAALVSAFQS

-1554 TGTTFAEIPE
+1554 TETNFAEIPE
-1564 GFLSGATAVTE
+1564 GFLSGATAVAE
-1575 VILSGERITGI
+1575 VILSGAMITGI

-1591 RGMTA
+1591 KGMTA
-1596 LEKVRFNGVTGLTAI
+1596 LEKVRFNSVTGLTAI

-1621 LSAMITNDVAGLPES
+1621 LSAMITDDVAGLPES

-1658 FTVLGKG
+1658 FTVVGKG

-1692 GLPYIQTVILTA
+1692 GLPNIQTVILTA
-1704 DGDGG
+1704 DGT

-1732 DIAEGAFLDSSKFVA
+1732 NIAEGAFLDSSKFVA
-1747 LVVKGSLKIA
+1747 LVVEGSLRIA

-1771 GDTGLNIYTEDGTE
+1771 GDTGLNIYTADADGIATD
-1785 TTSEVYGG
+1785 SDVYGAM
-1793 YNVTGAID
+1793 NVSGTIG

-1814 RNRTAIKYIV
+1814 DNRTAIKYI
-1824 AEGNEYVDSERIT
+1824 ADGNEYVDSERIT

-1873 GLTTTSVL
+1873 GLTNTSVL

-1893 ANSIRGGAGND
+1893 ANSIRGGVGND

-1921 RINAAPSPE
+1921 RINAAPSRE

-1955 IVTDNS
+1955 IVTDDS
-1961 KVIPDNFMYGL
+1961 KVIPDKFMYGL
-1972 HGIDTITV
+1972 RGIDTITV
-1980 TNGVECTPLET
+1980 TNGVERMDLET

-1996 KGVSIGA
+1996 EGVSIGA

-2013 GQSDLVMI
+2013 RQSDLVMI

-2042 EIAGYAFAERPIET
+2042 EIAGYAFADRPIET

-2107 LFDGASWGGQAV
+2107 LFDDESWGGRAV
-2119 GTFVDIGSVRFVTAV
+2119 GTFVDIGSVRLVTEAAV
-2134 QENGRNVQYI
+2134 NGRNVQYI
-2144 IGNNNSGTLY
+2144 IGNNGTLY
-2154 MYREYTEENGAYLSD
+2154 MYREYTEDEENGAYLSD
-2169 FTDISIPASVTFPV
+2169 FTDISIPASVTFPAS
-2183 GENSSY
+2183 EISSY
-2189 PQNVSVLGNDVLY
+2189 ERNVSVLGNDVLY
-2202 TGVDKLGIAY
+2202 TGVRKLGIAY
-2212 SVSGANVSAFTNLG
+2212 SVSGASVSAFNNLG
-2226 TLNELEIVSAVDDES
+2226 TLNELEIVSAVGGDS
-2241 SARISGQNIRNI
+2241 SARISGENIRNI
-2253 ISAHNINRIVYNG
+2253 INAHNINRIVYNG

-2289 VEIAAGTVETVENLL
+2289 VEIAAGTVETVENLFT
-2304 VGWNSISSVIFPNTI
+2304 GWNSISSVIFPNTI
-2319 RKVGINSLENTVW
+2319 RKVGTNSLENTDW

-2365 VLVINTEAFA
+2365 VLVINTNAFA

-2420 SAFDGTAITAE
+2420 SAFKGTAITAE

-2449 YGSATEVILTGDIR
+2449 YGSATEVVLTGDIR

-2494 FEGCTALSYM
+2494 FEGCTELSFM
-2504 PGLVS
+2504 HGLVT

-2529 QSGNVYIGTAGRSR
+2529 QSGDVYIGTAGRSR

-2550 GEQFDISGDLYS
+2550 GEQFEIFGDLYS
-2562 ITAGEIDRMAAIV
+2562 ITAGEIDRMAATV
-2575 NTLIFN
+2575 KTLYFN
-2581 GESFIMERSVME
+2581 GDSFIMERSVME
-2593 SLLTMSGV
+2593 SLLTISGV

-2618 VYENITSVSF
+2618 VYENITSVTF

-2634 AAEALTGWSNVETVT
+2634 AAEALAGWSNVKTVT
-2649 IYSAAAIGKDAFAGT
+2649 IYSAAAIGKDAFVGT
-2664 AWFNGLTPD
+2664 AWFNALTPD
-2673 ENGIVYDDGNGRY
+2673 DNGIVDDGRY
-2686 ILDVVDVGVTEISY
+2686 ILDVVDVDVTEISY
-2700 ASDMGYAYI
+2700 AENMGYACI

-2738 FAECENLVYVKLPRS
+2738 FAECENLVYVKLPDS

-2763 GANVTVELT
+2763 GANATVELT
-2772 NDTVIEIAEGAFTG
+2772 NATVIVIAEGAFTG

-2792 PSEQLLSEY
+2792 PSQLLSEY

-2807 FGEKFII
+2807 FEEKFII

>member
-21 CTDPVEVASI
+21 CNDPVEVASI

-274 TADGERTVGSISD
+274 TADGERTVGSIPN

-304 YAEIIEEFVA
+304 YAEIIEGFVA

-324 EFRGNWYPEL
+324 EFLGNWYPEL

-399 DSECNQAWNFTTA
+399 DPECNQAWNFTTA

-431 YIPTSSGLE
+431 YIPTASGLE
-440 FVTEPEYDAAIG
+440 FVTQPEYDAAIG

-486 HYGTWRYRENGQS
+486 HSGIWRYRENGQS
-499 FNGVTSLEEPAEL
+499 FNGVPSLEEQAEL

-591 EFYYYA
+591 EFYYYPN
-597 DSATADHRISV
+597 SATADSRISV

-686 QDEDCGSIG
+686 QDKDGGSIG

-713 VEAREGYAQTWN
+713 VEALEGHAQTWN
-725 LVEDGVLGGEY
+725 LVENNVLGGEY

-773 GSYIFSERTISV
+773 GSYIFSERTIGV
-785 LHGNPIGTGAN
+785 LHGNTVGAGAN
-796 IPGAGNLSGN
+796 IPGADNLSVN
-806 EKAAIADGTGYEEL
+806 EKAAIAAGTGYEEL

-827 WINTDETDIANTVI
+827 WINTDETAIANTVI
-841 NAADVRFRAY
+841 DAADVRFRAY

-894 SKPGYNFDNFV
+894 SKPGYNFDKFV

-995 DITGWSVSDGSYFM
+995 DITGWSVSDGSSFM
-1009 YDSTAGK
+1009 YDSAAGK

-1070 GGNKQY
+1070 GRNKQY

-1116 HGTYFNEPADPTMTD
+1116 HGTFFSEPADPTMTD

-1163 DDYIPGS
+1163 DNYIAGS

-1188 YDPAMLNEAEDG
+1188 YDPALLDEAEGG

-1219 GSIGAEAFKDLPD
+1219 GSIGAEAFKGLPN

-1275 TDNLEKVVFR
+1275 AKKLETVVFR

-1363 VGTELKFAVTSSDYI
+1363 VGTELKFVVTSSDYI

-1502 FYAENGAALVGAFQS
+1502 FYAENGAALVSAFQS

-1554 TGTTFAEIPE
+1554 TETNSAEIPE
-1564 GFLSGATAVTE
+1564 SFLSGATAVAE
-1575 VILSGERITGI
+1575 VVISGAHITGI

-1658 FTVLGKG
+1658 FTVVGKG

-1704 DGDGG
+1704 DGE

-1732 DIAEGAFLDSSKFVA
+1732 NIAEGAFLDSSKFVA
-1747 LVVKGSLKIA
+1747 LVVKGSLQIA

-1771 GDTGLNIYTEDGTE
+1771 GDTGLNIYTEGGTE

-1793 YNVTGAID
+1793 YNVTGDIA

-1814 RNRTAIKYIV
+1814 HNRTAIKYI
-1824 AEGNEYVDSERIT
+1824 ADGNEYVDSERIT

-1911 RSSKATEIQI
+1911 RSSKAASVRL
-1921 RINAAPSPE
+1921 RINAAPSQE

-1961 KVIPDNFMYGL
+1961 KVIPDDFMYGL
-1972 HGIDTITV
+1972 RGIDTITV
-1980 TNGVECTPLET
+1980 TNTNGVDSTPLET

-1996 KGVSIGA
+1996 EGVSIGS

-2013 GQSDLVMI
+2013 RQSDLVMI

-2042 EIAGYAFAERPIET
+2042 EIAGYAFADRPIET

-2094 NGELT
+2094 GDLT

-2107 LFDGASWGGQAV
+2107 LFDDESWGGDAV
-2119 GTFVDIGSVRFVTAV
+2119 GTLVNIGSVRLVTAV

-2144 IGNNNSGTLY
+2144 IGNNGTLY

-2169 FTDISIPASVTFPV
+2169 FTDISIPASFTFPV
-2183 GENSSY
+2183 SETSSY
-2189 PQNVSVLGNDVLY
+2189 EQNVSVLGNDVLY
-2202 TGVDKLGIAY
+2202 TGVRKLGIAY
-2212 SVSGANVSAFTNLG
+2212 SVSGANAAAFSNLAD
-2226 TLNELEIVSAVDDES
+2226 LDELEIVSAVGGDS
-2241 SARISGQNIRNI
+2241 SARISGENIRNI

-2266 SVTFE
+2266 SITLQE
-2271 QLMGSNET
+2271 LMGSNEA

-2289 VEIAAGTVETVENLL
+2289 VEIAAGTVETVEKLL

-2344 GVLYYKYKASTSVTS
+2344 GVLYYKYKASASVTS

-2365 VLVINTEAFA
+2365 VLVINTDAFA
-2375 DMGLIITT
+2375 GMGLIITT

-2402 CSALS
+2402 CSALN

-2420 SAFDGTAITAE
+2420 SAFEGTAITAE

-2449 YGSATEVILTGDIR
+2449 YGSATEVVLTGDIR
-2463 VIADGAFKGNTKIES
+2463 VIADGAFKGNTTIQS
-2478 ITFTGDP
+2478 ITVTGDL

-2504 PGLVS
+2504 PGLVT

-2517 ENAFEGTAWLNG
+2517 EKAFERTAWLNS
-2529 QSGNVYIGTAGRSR
+2529 QSGDVYIGSPGRSR

-2550 GEQFDISGDLYS
+2550 GEQFEISGDLYS
-2562 ITAGEIDRMAAIV
+2562 ITAGEIDRMAATV
-2575 NTLIFN
+2575 KTLYFN
-2581 GESFIMERSVME
+2581 GDSFIMERSVME

-2618 VYENITSVSF
+2618 VYENITSVTF
-2628 NTEGKI
+2628 DTEGKI
-2634 AAEALTGWSNVETVT
+2634 AAEALAGWSNVETVT
-2649 IYSAAAIGKDAFAGT
+2649 IYSAAAIGKDAFVGT

-2673 ENGIVYDDGNGRY
+2673 NNGIVCDDGNGRY
-2686 ILDVVDVGVTEISY
+2686 ILDVVDVGVTEIFY
-2700 ASDMGYAYI
+2700 ADDMGYACI

-2717 AWLTSIDLSTQ
+2717 AWLTAIDLSMQ
-2728 KSLNGLPENL
+2728 NSLKEVPENT
-2738 FAECENLVYVKLPRS
+2738 FAECENLVYVKLPDS
-2753 IAVLPKLFND
+2753 IVVLPKLFND
-2763 GANVTVELT
+2763 GANVMVELT
-2772 NDTVIEIAEGAFTG
+2772 NDTVIVEIAEDAFTG

-2792 PSEQLLSEY
+2792 PAQLLSEY
-2801 RTKYPE
+2801 RAKYPE
-2807 FGEKFII
+2807 FEEKFII

>member
-211 DDYVLLQYADV
+211 DDYVLLQYAEV
-222 PEGDAFTAI
+222 AEGDAFTAI

-250 SVAGDLDVY
+250 SVTGDLDVY

-274 TADGERTVGSISD
+274 TADGERTVGSISN

-304 YAEIIEEFVA
+304 YAEIIEGFVA

-324 EFRGNWYPEL
+324 EFQGNWYPEL

-354 VRLLMND
+354 VTLLKND
-361 GTDDVFATIPVQY
+361 GTDEVFATIPVQY

-381 SIPGTP
+381 SITGTP
-387 ERDGYAFNGWYS
+387 KRNGYVFNGWYS
-399 DSECNQAWNFTTA
+399 DPECNQAWNFTTA

-440 FVTEPEYDAAIG
+440 FVTEPEYDADIG
-452 YEADGVKYNLYQT
+452 YEADDIKYNLYQT

-474 AATAAVVPQAVG
+474 SATAVVVPQAVG
-486 HYGTWRYRENGQS
+486 HSGIWRYRENGQS

-591 EFYYYA
+591 EFYYYPN
-597 DSATADHRISV
+597 SATADHRISV

-686 QDEDCGSIG
+686 QDEDGGSIG

-725 LVEDGVLGGEY
+725 LVENGVLGGEY

-773 GSYIFSERTISV
+773 GSYIFSERTIRV
-785 LHGNPIGTGAN
+785 LHGNTIGAGAN
-796 IPGAGNLSGN
+796 IPGADNLSVN
-806 EKAAIADGTGYEEL
+806 EKAAIAEGTGYEEL
-820 PADFEIM
+820 PADFEIT
-827 WINTDETDIANTVI
+827 WINTDETEIANTVI

-894 SKPGYNFDNFV
+894 SKPGYNFDKFV

-950 QLNQEKSLN
+950 QLNQEKPLN

-1009 YDSTAGK
+1009 YDSAAGK
-1016 WYLPTAETPERETDV
+1016 WYLPTADVPQSQTDI

-1096 TQYTV
+1096 TQYTI
-1101 TLHYTEERTETAAVA
+1101 TLHYTEGRTETTEVA
-1116 HGTYFNEPADPTMTD
+1116 HGTYFNEPADPTMPD

-1138 TDESY
+1138 SDAAYT
-1143 SVRYDF
+1143 VRYDF
-1149 GLPVTSSFDLWARW
+1149 AAAVTESFELWARW
-1163 DDYIPGS
+1163 DAYIAGS

-1188 YDPAMLNEAEDG
+1188 YDLAMLNEAEDG

-1219 GSIGAEAFKDLPD
+1219 GSIGAEAFKDLPG

-1243 TVFGDAAFSNSGL
+1243 TVFGDAAFSNSDL

-1275 TDNLEKVVFR
+1275 ADNLEKVVFR

-1363 VGTELKFAVTSSDYI
+1363 VGTELKFVVTSSDYI

-1502 FYAENGAALVGAFQS
+1502 FYAENGAALVSAFQS

-1554 TGTTFAEIPE
+1554 TGTNLAEIPE

-1591 RGMTA
+1591 KGMTA

-1649 WINEFASNG
+1649 WINEFASDG
-1658 FTVLGKG
+1658 FTVVGKG

-1704 DGDGG
+1704 DGT

-1747 LVVKGSLKIA
+1747 LVVKGRLQIA

-1771 GDTGLNIYTEDGTE
+1771 GDTGLNIYTADVDGIATD
-1785 TTSEVYGG
+1785 SDVYGAM
-1793 YNVTGAID
+1793 NVSGTID

-1814 RNRTAIKYIV
+1814 DNRTAIKYI

-1893 ANSIRGGAGND
+1893 ANSIRGGVGND

-1911 RSSKATEIQI
+1911 RSSKAASVRI
-1921 RINAAPSPE
+1921 RINAAPSRE

-1961 KVIPDNFMYGL
+1961 AVIPDDFMYGL

-1980 TNGVECTPLET
+1980 TNGVESTPLET

-1996 KGVSIGA
+1996 EGVSIGA

-2013 GQSDLVMI
+2013 RQSDLVMI

-2042 EIAGYAFAERPIET
+2042 EIAGYAFAGRPIET

-2071 LDGAE
+2071 LDDAE

-2094 NGELT
+2094 GDLT
-2099 IGTGSSLT
+2099 IGTGGSSLT
-2107 LFDGASWGGQAV
+2107 LFDDESWGGRAV

-2144 IGNNNSGTLY
+2144 IGNNGTLY
-2154 MYREYTEENGAYLSD
+2154 MYREYTEDEENGAYLSD
-2169 FTDISIPASVTFPV
+2169 FTDISIPASVTFPAS
-2183 GENSSY
+2183 EISSY

-2212 SVSGANVSAFTNLG
+2212 SISGASVSAFTNLE
-2226 TLNELEIVSAVDDES
+2226 TLNELEIVSAVDDDS
-2241 SARISGQNIRNI
+2241 SARIPGENIRNI

-2289 VEIAAGTVETVENLL
+2289 VEIAAGTVETVENLFT
-2304 VGWNSISSVIFPNTI
+2304 GWNSISSVIFPNTI
-2319 RKVGINSLENTVW
+2319 RKVGTNSLENTVW

-2344 GVLYYKYKASTSVTS
+2344 GVLYYKYKASASVTS

-2449 YGSATEVILTGDIR
+2449 YGSATEVVLTGDIR
-2463 VIADGAFKGNTKIES
+2463 VIADGAFKGNTTIES
-2478 ITFTGDP
+2478 ITVTGDL

-2504 PGLVS
+2504 PGLVT

-2517 ENAFEGTAWLNG
+2517 EKAFEGTAWLNG
-2529 QSGNVYIGTAGRSR
+2529 HQSGDVYIGTAGRSR

-2550 GEQFDISGDLYS
+2550 GEQFEIFGDLYS
-2562 ITAGEIDRMAAIV
+2562 ITAGEIDRMAASV
-2575 NTLIFN
+2575 NTLNFN
-2581 GESFIMERSVME
+2581 GDSFIMERSVME
-2593 SLLTMSGV
+2593 SLLSMSGV
-2601 YRVIASGTQ
+2601 YRVIASGMQ

-2618 VYENITSVSF
+2618 VYENITSVTF

-2634 AAEALTGWSNVETVT
+2634 AAEALAGWSNVETVT

-2673 ENGIVYDDGNGRY
+2673 DNGIVYDGRY

-2728 KSLNGLPENL
+2728 NSLNGLPENL
-2738 FAECENLVYVKLPRS
+2738 FAECENLVYVKLPDS

-2772 NDTVIEIAEGAFTG
+2772 NDTTVIEIAEDAFTG

-2792 PSEQLLSEY
+2792 PSQLLQGY
-2801 RTKYPE
+2801 RDEYPE
-2807 FGEKFII
+2807 FEEKFII

>member
-200 DPETADPAVNP
+200 DPETADPAENP
-211 DDYVLLQYADV
+211 DDYVLLQYAEV
-222 PEGDAFTAI
+222 AEGDAFTAI

-274 TADGERTVGSISD
+274 TADGERTVGSIPN

-292 YLQYADGTLNPE
+292 YLRYADGTLNPE

-324 EFRGNWYPEL
+324 EFQGNWYPEL

-440 FVTEPEYDAAIG
+440 FVTAPEYDEAIG
-452 YEADGVKYNLYQT
+452 YEADGVTYNLYQT

-474 AATAAVVPQAVG
+474 SATEAVVPQAVG
-486 HYGTWRYRENGQS
+486 HSGIWRYRENGQS

-591 EFYYYA
+591 EFYYYPN
-597 DSATADHRISV
+597 SATADSRISV

-686 QDEDCGSIG
+686 QDEEGGSIG
-695 SAVTL
+695 SAMTL

-725 LVEDGVLGGEY
+725 RVYEKDVLVEY

-759 SFEIEFRYKDNTAK
+759 SFEIEFRYKDNTVK
-773 GSYIFSERTISV
+773 GSYIFSERTIRV
-785 LHGNPIGTGAN
+785 LHGHPIGAGAN
-796 IPGAGNLSGN
+796 IPGADNLSDN
-806 EKAAIADGTGYEEL
+806 EKAAIAAGTGYEEL
-820 PADFEIM
+820 PADFEIT
-827 WINTDETDIANTVI
+827 WINTDETTIANTEI
-841 NAADVRFRAY
+841 NAADVRFKAY

-894 SKPGYNFDNFV
+894 SKPGYNFDKFV

-975 EGVNNV
+975 EGVTNV

-1009 YDSTAGK
+1009 YDSAEGK
-1016 WYLPTAETPERETDV
+1016 WYLPTAETPDPERETDV

-1070 GGNKQY
+1070 GENKQY

-1101 TLHYTEERTETAAVA
+1101 TLHYTEQRTETAAVA
-1116 HGTYFNEPADPTMTD
+1116 HGTFFSEPADPTMPD

-1138 TDESY
+1138 SDAAYT
-1143 SVRYDF
+1143 VRYDF
-1149 GLPVTSSFDLWARW
+1149 SAAVTASFELWARW
-1163 DDYIPGS
+1163 DDYIAGS

-1219 GSIGAEAFKDLPD
+1219 GSIGAEAFKNLPD

-1275 TDNLEKVVFR
+1275 ADNLEKVVFR

-1363 VGTELKFAVTSSDYI
+1363 VGTELKFVVTSSDYI

-1502 FYAENGAALVGAFQS
+1502 FYAENGAALVSAFQS

-1554 TGTTFAEIPE
+1554 TETNPAEIPE

-1596 LEKVRFNGVTGLTAI
+1596 LEKVRFKGVTGLTAI

-1621 LSAMITNDVAGLPES
+1621 LSAMITDDVAGLPES

-1658 FTVLGKG
+1658 FTVVGKG

-1680 GEITSVSPGAFS
+1680 VEITSVSPGAFS
-1692 GLPYIQTVILTA
+1692 GLPNIQTVILTA
-1704 DGDGG
+1704 DGE

-1732 DIAEGAFLDSSKFVA
+1732 SIAEGAFLDSSKFVA
-1747 LVVKGSLKIA
+1747 LVVKGSLQID

-1771 GDTGLNIYTEDGTE
+1771 GDTGLNIYTEGEDGIATD
-1785 TTSEVYGG
+1785 SDVYGAM
-1793 YNVTGAID
+1793 NVSGTID

-1814 RNRTAIKYIV
+1814 HNRTAIKYI

-1837 LSGEYLY
+1837 LSGEYRY

-1881 TLMVNAGGVNDG
+1881 TLMVNANGGNDG
-1893 ANSIRGGAGND
+1893 ADSIRGGVGND

-1921 RINAAPSPE
+1921 RINAAPSQE

-1937 VFNTAGNGISSKI
+1937 VFNASDNSVSAKI
-1950 TSVEI
+1950 DSVEI

-1980 TNGVECTPLET
+1980 TKGVDSTALET

-1996 KGVSIGA
+1996 DGVSIGR

-2013 GQSDLVMI
+2013 RQSDLVMI

-2094 NGELT
+2094 GDLT
-2099 IGTGSSLT
+2099 IGTGGSSLT
-2107 LFDGASWGGQAV
+2107 LFDDTSWGGRAV

-2144 IGNNNSGTLY
+2144 IGNNGTLY
-2154 MYREYTEENGAYLSD
+2154 MYREYAEENGAYLSD

-2183 GENSSY
+2183 NETSNY
-2189 PQNVSVLGNDVLY
+2189 ERKVATLGNDVLY

-2212 SVSGANVSAFTNLG
+2212 SVSGANVSAFTNLE
-2226 TLNELEIVSAVDDES
+2226 TLNELEIVSAVGGDS
-2241 SARISGQNIRNI
+2241 SARISGENIRNI
-2253 ISAHNINRIVYNG
+2253 INAHNINRIVYNG

-2271 QLMGSNET
+2271 QLMGSNEA

-2289 VEIAAGTVETVENLL
+2289 VEIAAGTVETVENLFT
-2304 VGWNSISSVIFPNTI
+2304 GWDSISSVIFPNTI

-2420 SAFDGTAITAE
+2420 SAFYGTAITAE

-2449 YGSATEVILTGDIR
+2449 YGSATEVVLTGDIR
-2463 VIADGAFKGNTKIES
+2463 VIADGAFKGNTIIQS

-2504 PGLVS
+2504 PGLVT

-2517 ENAFEGTAWLNG
+2517 EKAFEGTAWLNG
-2529 QSGNVYIGTAGRSR
+2529 QSGDVYIGTEGRSR

-2550 GEQFDISGDLYS
+2550 GEQFEIFGDLYS

-2575 NTLIFN
+2575 NTLNFN
-2581 GESFIMERSVME
+2581 GDSFIMERSVME
-2593 SLLTMSGV
+2593 SLLSMSGV

-2618 VYENITSVSF
+2618 VYENITSVTF

-2634 AAEALTGWSNVETVT
+2634 AAEALAGWSNVETVT
-2649 IYSAAAIGKDAFAGT
+2649 IYSAAAIGKDAFVGT

-2673 ENGIVYDDGNGRY
+2673 ENGIVYDGSY
-2686 ILDVVDVGVTEISY
+2686 ILDVVEVDVTEISY
-2700 ASDMGYAYI
+2700 DLDMGYAYI

-2728 KSLNGLPENL
+2728 NRLNGLPENL
-2738 FAECENLVYVKLPRS
+2738 FAECENLVYVKLPDS

-2772 NDTVIEIAEGAFTG
+2772 NATTVIEIAEGAFTG

-2792 PSEQLLSEY
+2792 PSQLLSEY
-2801 RTKYPE
+2801 RAKYPE
-2807 FGEKFII
+2807 FEEKFII

>member
-21 CTDPVEVASI
+21 CSDPVEVASI

-211 DDYVLLQYADV
+211 DDYVLLQYAEV
-222 PEGDAFTAI
+222 AEGDAFTAI

-324 EFRGNWYPEL
+324 EFQGNWYPEL

-465 VYVPIGDGV
+465 IYVPIGDGV

-486 HYGTWRYRENGQS
+486 HSGTWRYRENGQS
-499 FNGVTSLEEPAEL
+499 FNGVTSLEEQAEL

-591 EFYYYA
+591 EFYYYPN
-597 DSATADHRISV
+597 SATADHRISV

-675 GGWVR
+675 GGWIR

-686 QDEDCGSIG
+686 QDEDGGSIG

-713 VEAREGYAQTWN
+713 VAAREGYAQTWN
-725 LVEDGVLGGEY
+725 RVYENDVLVEY

-773 GSYIFSERTISV
+773 GSYIFSERTIGV
-785 LHGNPIGTGAN
+785 LHGNTIGAGAK
-796 IPGAGNLSGN
+796 IPGADNLSDN
-806 EKAAIADGTGYEEL
+806 EKAAIAAGTGYEEL

-827 WINTDETDIANTVI
+827 WINTDETAIANTVI
-841 NAADVRFRAY
+841 DAADVRFRAY

-1009 YDSTAGK
+1009 YDSAAGK
-1016 WYLPTAETPERETDV
+1016 WYLPTAETPKRETDV

-1070 GGNKQY
+1070 GVNKQY

-1116 HGTYFNEPADPTMTD
+1116 HGTFFSEPADPTMPD

-1149 GLPVTSSFDLWARW
+1149 GLTVTSSFDLWARW

-1200 VLRIANYYVV
+1200 ILRIANYYVV

-1264 LTAIPANCFRN
+1264 LLPEQLTAIPANCFRN
-1275 TDNLEKVVFR
+1275 ADNLEKVVFR

-1363 VGTELKFAVTSSDYI
+1363 VGTELKFVVTSSDYI
-1378 TLGVD
+1378 TLGSD

-1502 FYAENGAALVGAFQS
+1502 FYAENGAALVSAFQS

-1554 TGTTFAEIPE
+1554 TGTNFAEIPE
-1564 GFLSGATAVTE
+1564 SFLSGATAVAE
-1575 VILSGERITGI
+1575 VILSGAHITGI

-1596 LEKVRFNGVTGLTAI
+1596 LEKVRFKGVTGLTAI

-1621 LSAMITNDVAGLPES
+1621 LSAMITDDVAGLPES

-1658 FTVLGKG
+1658 FTVVGKG

-1704 DGDGG
+1704 DGDGS

-1747 LVVKGSLKIA
+1747 LVVEGSLQIA

-1771 GDTGLNIYTEDGTE
+1771 GDTGLN
-1785 TTSEVYGG
+1785 
-1793 YNVTGAID
+1793 
-1801 LGEDGWLYSSDTN
+1801 
-1814 RNRTAIKYIV
+1814 
-1824 AEGNEYVDSERIT
+1824 
-1837 LSGEYLY
+1837 
-1844 VAGYA
+1844 
-1849 FPRGATDIEVYTSV
+1849 TDIT
-1863 IPKNAASPFG
+1863 
-1873 GLTTTSVL
+1873 
-1881 TLMVNAGGVNDG
+1881 
-1893 ANSIRGGAGND
+1893 
-1904 NLLYSLV
+1904 
-1911 RSSKATEIQI
+1911 
-1921 RINAAPSPE
+1921 
-1930 LALSLPA
+1930 
-1937 VFNTAGNGISSKI
+1937 
-1950 TSVEI
+1950 
-1955 IVTDNS
+1955 
-1961 KVIPDNFMYGL
+1961 
-1972 HGIDTITV
+1972 
-1980 TNGVECTPLET
+1980 
-1991 AETLL
+1991 
-1996 KGVSIGA
+1996 
-2003 RAFRDTGWME
+2003 
-2013 GQSDLVMI
+2013 
-2021 GGTLIDAKSQSPVIE
+2021 
-2036 LGENVT
+2036 
-2042 EIAGYAFAERPIET
+2042 
-2056 LVINGAGTVNLDNAA
+2056 
-2071 LDGAE
+2071 
-2076 NIRRVYVA
+2076 
-2084 DGRTVTVSGN
+2084 
-2094 NGELT
+2094 
-2099 IGTGSSLT
+2099 
-2107 LFDGASWGGQAV
+2107 
-2119 GTFVDIGSVRFVTAV
+2119 
-2134 QENGRNVQYI
+2134 
-2144 IGNNNSGTLY
+2144 
-2154 MYREYTEENGAYLSD
+2154 
-2169 FTDISIPASVTFPV
+2169 
-2183 GENSSY
+2183 
-2189 PQNVSVLGNDVLY
+2189 
-2202 TGVDKLGIAY
+2202 
-2212 SVSGANVSAFTNLG
+2212 
-2226 TLNELEIVSAVDDES
+2226 
-2241 SARISGQNIRNI
+2241 
-2253 ISAHNINRIVYNG
+2253 
-2266 SVTFE
+2266 
-2271 QLMGSNET
+2271 
-2279 DSGIA
+2279 
-2284 GRISE
+2284 
-2289 VEIAAGTVETVENLL
+2289 
-2304 VGWNSISSVIFPNTI
+2304 
-2319 RKVGINSLENTVW
+2319 
-2332 YDNLLSDNVILG
+2332 
-2344 GVLYYKYKASTSVTS
+2344 
-2359 VTIPKE
+2359 
-2365 VLVINTEAFA
+2365 
-2375 DMGLIITT
+2375 
-2383 VNFEAG
+2383 
-2389 SAAEEILEGAFRG
+2389 
-2402 CSALS
+2402 
-2407 SLSIPS
+2407 
-2413 TLTKIAE
+2413 
-2420 SAFDGTAITAE
+2420 
-2431 NDMLT
+2431 
-2436 VDSNEGGKVLIRY
+2436 
-2449 YGSATEVILTGDIR
+2449 
-2463 VIADGAFKGNTKIES
+2463 
-2478 ITFTGDP
+2478 
-2485 QLLSIGAGA
+2485 
-2494 FEGCTALSYM
+2494 
-2504 PGLVS
+2504 
-2509 SPTIRYVG
+2509 
-2517 ENAFEGTAWLNG
+2517 
-2529 QSGNVYIGTAGRSR
+2529 
-2543 VLYRYGG
+2543 
-2550 GEQFDISGDLYS
+2550 
-2562 ITAGEIDRMAAIV
+2562 
-2575 NTLIFN
+2575 
-2581 GESFIMERSVME
+2581 
-2593 SLLTMSGV
+2593 
-2601 YRVIASGTQ
+2601 
-2610 KLSDMLGG
+2610 
-2618 VYENITSVSF
+2618 
-2628 NTEGKI
+2628 
-2634 AAEALTGWSNVETVT
+2634 
-2649 IYSAAAIGKDAFAGT
+2649 
-2664 AWFNGLTPD
+2664 
-2673 ENGIVYDDGNGRY
+2673 
-2686 ILDVVDVGVTEISY
+2686 
-2700 ASDMGYAYI
+2700 
-2709 ADGAFDGA
+2709 
-2717 AWLTSIDLSTQ
+2717 
-2728 KSLNGLPENL
+2728 
-2738 FAECENLVYVKLPRS
+2738 
-2753 IAVLPKLFND
+2753 
-2763 GANVTVELT
+2763 
-2772 NDTVIEIAEGAFTG
+2772 
-2786 VSNVKV
+2786 
-2792 PSEQLLSEY
+2792 
-2801 RTKYPE
+2801 
-2807 FGEKFII
+2807 

>member
-200 DPETADPAVNP
+200 DPETADPKVNP

-231 PAVPAKEGFNA
+231 PAVPTKEGFSA

-274 TADGERTVGSISD
+274 TADGERTVGSISE

-304 YAEIIEEFVA
+304 YAEKIEGFVA

-324 EFRGNWYPEL
+324 EFQGNWYPEL

-412 ITGERTLYAGWREL
+412 ITGERTLYAGWRKL

-440 FVTEPEYDAAIG
+440 FVTQPEYDEAIG

-465 VYVPIGDGV
+465 IYVPIGDGV
-474 AATAAVVPQAVG
+474 SATAAVVPQAVG
-486 HYGTWRYRENGQS
+486 HSGIWRYRENGQS

-591 EFYYYA
+591 EFYYYPN
-597 DSATADHRISV
+597 SATADHRISV

-621 QGSRLTGWYAQ
+621 PGSRLTGWYAQ

-686 QDEDCGSIG
+686 QDEDGGSIG

-725 LVEDGVLGGEY
+725 RVYENDVFVEY

-749 AQYSPLEYEV
+749 ARYSPLEYEV
-759 SFEIEFRYKDNTAK
+759 SFEIEFRYKDNTVK
-773 GSYIFSERTISV
+773 GSYIFSERTIHV
-785 LHGNPIGTGAN
+785 LHDNTIGAGAK
-796 IPGAGNLSGN
+796 IPGADNLSEN
-806 EKAAIADGTGYEEL
+806 EEAAIAAGTGYEEL
-820 PADFEIM
+820 PEDFEIT
-827 WINTDETDIANTVI
+827 WINTDDITNTVINTKI
-841 NAADVRFRAY
+841 NAADVRFKAY

-975 EGVNNV
+975 EGVTNV

-1009 YDSTAGK
+1009 YDSAAGK
-1016 WYLPTAETPERETDV
+1016 WYLPTAETPDPERETDV

-1056 PSAVGNEIFNPDPN
+1056 PSAVGNVTFNPDPN
-1070 GGNKQY
+1070 GENKQY

-1101 TLHYTEERTETAAVA
+1101 TLHYTEDLTETAAVA
-1116 HGTYFNEPADPTMTD
+1116 HGTYFNEPADPTMTG

-1163 DDYIPGS
+1163 DNYIAGS

-1188 YDPAMLNEAEDG
+1188 YDPAMLNEG

-1275 TDNLEKVVFR
+1275 ADNLEKVVFR

-1363 VGTELKFAVTSSDYI
+1363 VGTELKFVVTSSDYI
-1378 TLGVD
+1378 TLGDD

-1502 FYAENGAALVGAFQS
+1502 FYAENGAALVSAFQS

-1554 TGTTFAEIPE
+1554 TGTNFAEIPE
-1564 GFLSGATAVTE
+1564 SFLSGATAVTE
-1575 VILSGERITGI
+1575 VILSGEMITGI

-1591 RGMTA
+1591 KGMTA
-1596 LEKVRFNGVTGLTAI
+1596 LEKVRFKGVTGLTAI

-1621 LSAMITNDVAGLPES
+1621 LSAMITDDVAGLPES

-1649 WINEFASNG
+1649 WINEFASDG
-1658 FTVLGKG
+1658 FTVVGKG

-1704 DGDGG
+1704 DGT

-1732 DIAEGAFLDSSKFVA
+1732 NIAEGAFLDSSKFVA
-1747 LVVKGSLKIA
+1747 LVVKGSLRIA

-1771 GDTGLNIYTEDGTE
+1771 GDTGLNIYTEGGTE

-1814 RNRTAIKYIV
+1814 NHNRTAIKYI
-1824 AEGNEYVDSERIT
+1824 ADGNEYVDSERIT

-1921 RINAAPSPE
+1921 RINAAPSRE

-1955 IVTDNS
+1955 VVTDDS
-1961 KVIPDNFMYGL
+1961 KVIPDDFMYGL

-1980 TNGVECTPLET
+1980 TKGVDSTALET

-1996 KGVSIGA
+1996 EGVSIGA

-2013 GQSDLVMI
+2013 RQSDLVMI

-2042 EIAGYAFAERPIET
+2042 EIAGYAFADRPIET

-2107 LFDGASWGGQAV
+2107 LFDDESWGGQAV

-2144 IGNNNSGTLY
+2144 IGNNGNGTLY
-2154 MYREYTEENGAYLSD
+2154 MYREYAEENGAYLSD

-2202 TGVDKLGIAY
+2202 NGVDKLGIAY
-2212 SVSGANVSAFTNLG
+2212 SISGASVSAFTNLE
-2226 TLNELEIVSAVDDES
+2226 TLNELEIVSAVGGDS
-2241 SARISGQNIRNI
+2241 SARISGENIRNI
-2253 ISAHNINRIVYNG
+2253 INAHNINRIVYNG

-2279 DSGIA
+2279 DSGIR

-2289 VEIAAGTVETVENLL
+2289 VEIAAGTVETVENLFT
-2304 VGWNSISSVIFPNTI
+2304 GWDSISSVIFPNTI

-2359 VTIPKE
+2359 VTIPKD
-2365 VLVINTEAFA
+2365 VLVINTDAFA

-2420 SAFDGTAITAE
+2420 SAFRGTAITAE

-2449 YGSATEVILTGDIR
+2449 YGSATEVVLTGDIR
-2463 VIADGAFKGNTKIES
+2463 VIADGAFKGNTTIQS

-2494 FEGCTALSYM
+2494 FEGCTKLSEMY
-2504 PGLVS
+2504 GLVS

-2517 ENAFEGTAWLNG
+2517 ENAFEGTAWLND
-2529 QSGNVYIGTAGRSR
+2529 QSGDVYIGTVGRSR

-2550 GEQFDISGDLYS
+2550 GEQFEISGDLYS

-2575 NTLIFN
+2575 NTLYFN
-2581 GESFIMERSVME
+2581 GDSFIMERSVME
-2593 SLLTMSGV
+2593 SLLSMSGV

-2618 VYENITSVSF
+2618 VYENITSVTF

-2634 AAEALTGWSNVETVT
+2634 AAEALAGWSNVETVT

-2664 AWFNGLTPD
+2664 AWFKGLTHD
-2673 ENGIVYDDGNGRY
+2673 ENGIVYDGRY
-2686 ILDVVDVGVTEISY
+2686 ILDVIDVGVTEISY
-2700 ASDMGYAYI
+2700 DSDLGYACI

-2728 KSLNGLPENL
+2728 KYLNGLPENL
-2738 FAECENLVYVKLPRS
+2738 FAECENLVSVKLPDS

-2772 NDTVIEIAEGAFTG
+2772 NTTVIEIADDAFTG

-2801 RTKYPE
+2801 RAKYPE
-2807 FGEKFII
+2807 FEEKFII

>member
-21 CTDPVEVASI
+21 CDDPVEVASI

-231 PAVPAKEGFNA
+231 PAVPAKEGFSA

-266 HTVTFVVE
+266 HTVTFVVD

-292 YLQYADGTLNPE
+292 YLQYADSTLNPE
-304 YAEIIEEFVA
+304 YAEKIEEFVA

-324 EFRGNWYPEL
+324 EFQGNWYPEL

-345 ANFGARYYN
+345 ANFGARYYD

-361 GTDDVFATIPVQY
+361 GTDVVFATIPVQY

-381 SIPGTP
+381 SIEGTP
-387 ERDGYAFNGWYS
+387 ERDGYVFNGWYS
-399 DSECNQAWNFTTA
+399 DPECNQAWNFTTA

-431 YIPTSSGLE
+431 YIPTSLGLE
-440 FVTEPEYDAAIG
+440 FVTAPEYDADIG
-452 YEADGVKYNLYQT
+452 YEADDVTYNLYQT
-465 VYVPIGDGV
+465 VYVSIGDGV

-486 HYGTWRYRENGQS
+486 HSGIWRYRENGQS

-616 PPIVQ
+616 PPVVQ
-621 QGSRLTGWYAQ
+621 PGSRLTGWYAQ

-686 QDEDCGSIG
+686 QDEEGGSIG

-725 LVEDGVLGGEY
+725 RVYGNDVFVEY
-736 AFGTPITSNLVLR
+736 AFGEPITSNLVLR

-759 SFEIEFRYKDNTAK
+759 SFEIEFRYKDNTTK
-773 GSYIFSERTISV
+773 GSYLFSERTIRV
-785 LHGNPIGTGAN
+785 LHGNPIGAGAN
-796 IPGAGNLSGN
+796 IPGADNLSDN
-806 EKAAIADGTGYEEL
+806 EKAAIAAGTGYEEL
-820 PADFEIM
+820 PADFKIT
-827 WINTDETDIANTVI
+827 WINTDDIADTVINTVI

-950 QLNQEKSLN
+950 QLNQEKPLN

-981 PPSVHYSDIEEIGY
+981 PPSVHYSDIKEIGY

-1009 YDSTAGK
+1009 YDSAEGK
-1016 WYLPTAETPERETDV
+1016 WYLPTAETPERETDI

-1070 GGNKQY
+1070 GEKKQY

-1101 TLHYTEERTETAAVA
+1101 TLHYTEDRTETAAVA
-1116 HGTYFNEPADPTMTD
+1116 HGTFFSEPADPTMPD

-1149 GLPVTSSFDLWARW
+1149 GLSVTSSFDLWARW
-1163 DDYIPGS
+1163 DAYIPGS
-1170 SAVKYE
+1170 SAVKYD

-1188 YDPAMLNEAEDG
+1188 YDPDRLNEAKDG

-1275 TDNLEKVVFR
+1275 ADNLEKVVFR

-1363 VGTELKFAVTSSDYI
+1363 VGTELKFVVTSSDYI

-1502 FYAENGAALVGAFQS
+1502 FYAENGAALVSAFQS

-1554 TGTTFAEIPE
+1554 TETNFAEIPE

-1575 VILSGERITGI
+1575 VILSGEMITGI

-1621 LSAMITNDVAGLPES
+1621 LSAMITDDVAGLPGS

-1658 FTVLGKG
+1658 FTVVGKG

-1704 DGDGG
+1704 DDT

-1732 DIAEGAFLDSSKFVA
+1732 KIAEGAFLDSSKFVA
-1747 LVVKGSLKIA
+1747 LVVKGRLQIA
-1757 DGALRGTLYENESV
+1757 DGALRGTLYENET
-1771 GDTGLNIYTEDGTE
+1771 TGNTQLNIYTEGGTE

-1793 YNVTGAID
+1793 YNVTGDIA

-1814 RNRTAIKYIV
+1814 HNRTAIKYI
-1824 AEGNEYVDSERIT
+1824 ADGNEYVDSERIT

-1873 GLTTTSVL
+1873 GLTMTSVL
-1881 TLMVNAGGVNDG
+1881 TMMVNAGGVNDG

-1911 RSSKATEIQI
+1911 RSSKAASVRI
-1921 RINAAPSPE
+1921 RINAAPSQE
-1930 LALSLPA
+1930 LALSLPE

-1955 IVTDNS
+1955 VVTDNS
-1961 KVIPDNFMYGL
+1961 KVIPDDFMYGL
-1972 HGIDTITV
+1972 RGIDTITV
-1980 TNGVECTPLET
+1980 TKGVESTPLET

-1996 KGVSIGA
+1996 ERVSIGR

-2013 GQSDLVMI
+2013 RQSDLVMI

-2042 EIAGYAFAERPIET
+2042 EIAGYAFADRPIET

-2084 DGRTVTVSGN
+2084 DGTTVTVSGN
-2094 NGELT
+2094 GELA

-2107 LFDGASWGGQAV
+2107 LFDDASWGGRAV

-2144 IGNNNSGTLY
+2144 IGNNDNGTLY
-2154 MYREYTEENGAYLSD
+2154 MYREYAEENGAYLSD

-2183 GENSSY
+2183 NETSNY
-2189 PQNVSVLGNDVLY
+2189 EQKVATLGNDVLY

-2212 SVSGANVSAFTNLG
+2212 SISGASVSAFTNLG
-2226 TLNELEIVSAVDDES
+2226 TLNELEIVSAVDGDS
-2241 SARISGQNIRNI
+2241 SAPRISGQNIRNI
-2253 ISAHNINRIVYNG
+2253 INAHNINRIVYNG

-2289 VEIAAGTVETVENLL
+2289 VEIAAGTVETVENLFT
-2304 VGWNSISSVIFPNTI
+2304 GWDSISSVIFPNTI
-2319 RKVGINSLENTVW
+2319 RKVGTNSLENTVW
-2332 YDNLLSDNVILG
+2332 YHNLLSDNVILG

-2359 VTIPKE
+2359 VTIPKD
-2365 VLVINTEAFA
+2365 VLVINTDAFA

-2420 SAFDGTAITAE
+2420 SAFRGTAITAE

-2449 YGSATEVILTGDIR
+2449 YGSATEVVLTGDIR
-2463 VIADGAFKGNTKIES
+2463 VIADGAFKGNTTIQS

-2494 FEGCTALSYM
+2494 FEGCTALREM
-2504 PGLVS
+2504 HGLVS

-2517 ENAFEGTAWLNG
+2517 KNAFEGTAWLNG
-2529 QSGNVYIGTAGRSR
+2529 QSGDVYIGTVGRSR

-2550 GEQFDISGDLYS
+2550 GEQFEISGDLYS

-2575 NTLIFN
+2575 NTLYFN
-2581 GESFIMERSVME
+2581 GDSFIMERSVME
-2593 SLLTMSGV
+2593 SLLSMSGV
-2601 YRVIASGTQ
+2601 YRIIASGTQ

-2618 VYENITSVSF
+2618 VYENITSVTF

-2634 AAEALTGWSNVETVT
+2634 AAEALAGWSNVETVT

-2664 AWFNGLTPD
+2664 AWFNALTRD
-2673 ENGIVYDDGNGRY
+2673 ENGIVYDGRY

-2700 ASDMGYAYI
+2700 ADDDMGYAYI

-2728 KSLNGLPENL
+2728 DSLNGLPENL
-2738 FAECENLVYVKLPRS
+2738 FAECENLVYVKLPDS

-2772 NDTVIEIAEGAFTG
+2772 NDTTVIEIAEDAFTG

-2792 PSEQLLSEY
+2792 PSQLLQGY
-2801 RTKYPE
+2801 RDEYPE
-2807 FGEKFII
+2807 FEEKFII